1 MKNLIIILMVALFPT
16 WVWGQSFDPVNPD
29 EPSTVLPKA
38 DFYTNQYKSRVRF
51 GNQSKDASRYEWDFG
66 DGSAISKEK
75 SPLHIYEKAGT
86 YKVLLTAM
94 NGLGKDTLS
103 HQVTIEPVENWY
115 MGNNVSLDRNSKD
128 VYNYTSL
135 DDLFKDLESLP
146 YYHWND
152 ITVNVA
158 RQQSFAFSSSVNLTE
173 LKDVIIRKIKEI
185 SNSSIKIKI
194 VADSYSSGSIPILT
208 LWPALTKANFDAYK
222 DLSEYMEF
230 SNVVIK
236 FWDIPYS
243 IYREDELEEETIC
256 SGSSVSRYFTNLC
269 SAFTY
274 DWKLVNVPKYITG
287 YKETGIGNIQ
297 NMTLLNA
304 SSEMDTL
311 VYEVR
316 FRKDNEIY
324 YTMNCKI
331 AVCPKTE
338 AVTLVAPAKDDIV
351 SSREDLLFS
360 WKPVVGASGYTLYY
374 REVGTEAFYSEYAKE
389 ASLKPYYTSH
399 FEYDKSYEWKVEV
412 YTPCGTISSE
422 TYTFKMSHAPDLEIV
437 SFSVEPQAV
446 KPGQEFTF
454 TATVRNSG
462 TEAISAAS
470 WRDGLYEYNDTGYSS
485 LLQSKEQE
493 SKSLEVDGEY
503 EVKFTIK
510 APFEEGEE
518 LRYYIYVN
526 DNGGLREMTRLNNR
540 DSLMVT
546 VALVTIPTSEYKALC
561 ALYQSAK
568 GEEWYLNKR
577 WNIESCAVS
586 RSNWEG
592 VTFDDEGHVLKLAL
606 SGKNLIGTIPAE
618 IFTLPYLREL
628 DLSGNRLSGKLE
640 KVITDKVSADSLRS
654 INLGNNQITGYIP
667 KEVNLLKKLNN
678 LQLSKNQIDSIEAVL
693 PKVLSLDI
701 TSQTIHIDSIQLSVN
716 PQLQIPAICRYDHES
731 QSLGVYPDFTT
742 SYSSTLKFEYNQGR
756 YAIKDWY
763 GANEVKIPSGQALTI
778 TQASG
783 SAKGSHSPFKV
794 FYDQGDANMDLVV
807 DVLDIPH
814 TLNYI
819 MEDLEHTGY
828 VIFNYNAANTFTDK
842 LINVQ
847 DMVAT
852 VNIILGAPLAMRSS
866 LRSANGEEIAHLT
879 VEDGY
884 LVLDNPLEPVVAMDV
899 SLKGVKSDRLKLL
912 FQGDNLM
919 FTTRDTD
926 EGTRFILLFMDRA
939 GISTGKTKI
948 MEVAGTDVAVTGA
961 MLSDKA
967 AKEIPVTF
975 PGKKDPEEGTP
986 TDIDT
991 IDEAVLTNLF
1001 QIQIPENVHLI
1012 KISLY
1017 GLNGRL
1023 VVNKELMG
1031 VNAGGYSLREVL
1043 SGLSVGTYVLHV
1055 GMWTDKDVIEK
1066 KIKLYI
1072 SK

>member
-1 MKNLIIILMVALFPT
+1 MKNLIIILMVVLFPT
-16 WVWGQSFDPVNPD
+16 WVWGQGFDPVNPD

-38 DFYTNQYKSRVRF
+38 VFYTNQYKSRVKF
-51 GNQSKDASRYEWDFG
+51 SNQSKDASRYEWDFG

-103 HQVTIEPVENWY
+103 CQVIIEPVENWY
-115 MGNNVSLDRNSKD
+115 MGNDVSLDKNSKD
-128 VYNYTSL
+128 AYNYTNL

-158 RQQSFAFSSSVNLTE
+158 REQSFAFSSSVNLTE

-185 SNSSIKIKI
+185 GNPGMKIRIK
-194 VADSYSSGSIPILT
+194 ADSYSSGSTPILT
-208 LWPALTKANFDAYK
+208 LWPALTKANFDAYME
-222 DLSEYMEF
+222 LSEYMEL

-236 FWDIPYS
+236 FGDTSYNLYW
-243 IYREDELEEETIC
+243 ENELDEETIC

-274 DWKLVNVPKYITG
+274 DWKIVNAPKYITG
-287 YKETGIGNIQ
+287 YKESGIGNIQ
-297 NMTLLNA
+297 NMTLLNT

-311 VYEVR
+311 VYEVQ
-316 FRKDNEIY
+316 FKKDNEVY
-324 YTMNCKI
+324 YTMNSKI

-338 AVTLVAPAKDDIV
+338 SVTLIAPAKDDVV
-351 SSREDLLFS
+351 SSKEDLLFS
-360 WKPVVGASGYTLYY
+360 WKPVVGARSYNFCY
-374 REVGTEAFYSEYAKE
+374 REVGAKYFYSESANE
-389 ASLKPYYTSH
+389 ASYKPYYTSR
-399 FEYDKSYEWKVEV
+399 FEYDKSYEWKVEAN
-412 YTPCGTISSE
+412 TLCGTISSE
-422 TYTFKMSHAPDLEIV
+422 IYTFKMSHAPDLQIV

-446 KPGQEFTF
+446 KPGHEFTF

-462 TEAISAAS
+462 TEAISATS
-470 WRDGLYEYNDTGYSS
+470 WRDGLYEYNDNGYSS

-493 SKSLEVDGEY
+493 SMNLEIDGEY

-510 APFEEGEE
+510 APFDEEEE

-568 GEEWYLNKR
+568 GEEWNLSKR
-577 WNIESCAVS
+577 WNTESSAVS
-586 RSNWEG
+586 RNNWEG
-592 VTFDDEGHVLKLAL
+592 VTFDDDGHVLKLSL

-628 DLSGNRLSGKLE
+628 DLSGNRLSGNLE

-667 KEVNLLKKLNN
+667 KGVGLLKKLNS
-678 LQLSKNQIDSIEAVL
+678 LLLSKNRIDSIETVL
-693 PKVLSLDI
+693 PKALSLDI
-701 TSQTIHIDSIQLSVN
+701 TSQTIHIDSIQLSAN
-716 PQLQIPAICRYDHES
+716 PQLRIPAICRYDHES
-731 QSLGVYPDFTT
+731 QLLDVYPDFTT

-756 YAIKDWY
+756 YVIKDWY
-763 GANEVKIPSGQALTI
+763 GTNEIKIPSGQALTI

-807 DVLDIPH
+807 DILDVPH

-852 VNIILGAPLAMRSS
+852 VNIILGSPLAMRSS
-866 LRSANGEEIAHLT
+866 LRSANGEEIAHLA

-884 LVLDNPLEPVVAMDV
+884 LVLDNPLEPVIAMDI
-899 SLKGVKSDRLKLL
+899 SLKGIKSDQLKLL

-948 MEVAGTDVAVTGA
+948 MEVTGTDVAVTGA
-961 MLSDKA
+961 MLSDKD

-975 PGKKDPEEGTP
+975 PGKKEPEEGTV
-986 TDIDT
+986 TDIET
-991 IDEAVLTNLF
+991 IDVAVLANPF
-1001 QIQIPENVHLI
+1001 QIQIPENVHLM

-1023 VVNKELMG
+1023 MANRELIG
-1031 VNAGGYSLREVL
+1031 VNAGDYSLREVL

-1055 GMWTDKDVIEK
+1055 GMWTDKDVIER